1 MNARLFKKLIKEAV
15 IEAIQ
20 EELPFVLEE
29 HLAKQEKK
37 ALRENK
43 TFSYTSNDVMP
54 GNPDVRASLR
64 SKMSE
69 QFGFNQP
76 QQYQS
81 SMPLEV
87 IRDQVDEKTGEPVNP
102 YLAFLADSAANMT
115 PQERA
120 GLKNLG

>member
-29 HLAKQEKK
+29 HLAKQEKQ

-43 TFSYTSNDVMP
+43 TFSYTSNDIMP
-54 GNPDVRASLR
+54 GNPDIKTSLR
-64 SKMSE
+64 AKMGE
-69 QFGFNQP
+69 AFGIPQP
-76 QQYQS
+76 S
-81 SMPLEV
+81 NKLAV
-87 IRDQVDEKTGEPVNP
+87 IDAVDESTGERVNP
-102 YLAFLADSAANMT
+102 FAAFLADSAASMT

>member
-29 HLAKQEKK
+29 HLAKQEKQ
-37 ALRENK
+37 ALREERSMK
-43 TFSYTSNDVMP
+43 FTSNDVMA

-69 QFGFNQP
+69 SFGFNQP
-76 QQYQS
+76 QS
-81 SMPLEV
+81 LTKLEV
-87 IRDQVDEKTGEPVNP
+87 IDAVDESTGERINP
-102 YLAFLADSAANMT
+102 FAAFLADSAANMT
-115 PQERA
+115 AQERA

>member
-1 MNARLFKKLIKEAV
+1 M
-15 IEAIQ
+15 
-20 EELPFVLEE
+20 
-29 HLAKQEKK
+29 
-37 ALRENK
+37 
-43 TFSYTSNDVMP
+43 
-54 GNPDVRASLR
+54 G
-64 SKMSE
+64 E

-76 QQYQS
+76 QQYQP

-87 IRDQVDEKTGEPVNP
+87 IRDQVDENTGEPVNP